1 VGYLRPSSNCA
12 KGTENPI
19 VLGPVETHVFSRGV
33 RPICGQSIA
42 MPVHRQRQMVGKGV
56 GRRVGKRVGSFGLFN
71 LEYLSVEERIPKKG
85 PAALVGPGEKE

>member
-1 VGYLRPSSNCA
+1 
-12 KGTENPI
+12 
-19 VLGPVETHVFSRGV
+19 
-33 RPICGQSIA
+33 
-42 MPVHRQRQMVGKGV
+42 MVGKGV